1 MLNFHGGPL
10 RVVDD
15 YSWPYFSNEAKS
27 FRQKS
32 HRFLVEH
39 FEGAST
45 YPLWQTYVLSG
56 VEGWFRL
63 GVLCTTKFKSPNQQ
77 WLGLFSW
84 GHFLYLITELDLA
97 RCGAVVLRQLLRY
110 WFNDHPQATPYTGR
124 PRRRPSNTDCLGAV
138 TARSCVTPHE
148 PSSGPP
154 STFKSGASKLVKMGW
169 CTGGSIGCCVAVV
182 GVFAGGY

>member
-1 MLNFHGGPL
+1 MVNIFVQQIYFKLLIYNKFIVNININKYIYL
-10 RVVDD
+10 RIENPRVDG
-15 YSWPYFSNEAKS
+15 SIPSQA
-27 FRQKS
+27 
-32 HRFLVEH
+32 
-39 FEGAST
+39 
-45 YPLWQTYVLSG
+45 
-56 VEGWFRL
+56 
-63 GVLCTTKFKSPNQQ
+63 TKLKSPNQQ

-84 GHFLYLITELDLA
+84 GHFLYLITELELA

-148 PSSGPP
+148 SSSGPP
-154 STFKSGASKLVKMGW
+154 GTFKSGASKLVKMGW